1 MQAIPVALASA
12 RSLGG
17 WSPSG
22 VVEAVVGLLKH
33 HSGGEDSSWLLALL
47 QAAGHLRPSPQVH
60 CPPPICPPTWSP
72 GAEFCRPGG
81 QDKPLFAK
89 LVKQIHRWLQYDR

>member
-1 MQAIPVALASA
+1 MQAIPGALASA

-17 WSPSG
+17 WSPSR

-47 QAAGHLRPSPQVH
+47 QAAGRLRPSP
-60 CPPPICPPTWSP
+60 
-72 GAEFCRPGG
+72 